1 MLNFR
6 NTNILF
12 GGLLGLIIWQHITE
26 GGSWWSY
33 PILIFI
39 YSLILF
45 YGCYYIGSN
54 FFMRVT
60 CSLKTNKKIIAITFD
75 DGPDATATPQILE
88 ILKQQ
93 NTPATFFCIGSRI
106 QGNEI
111 FLKQIHE
118 QGHIIGNHSF
128 SHHFWFDLF
137 SSAKML
143 DDLLQANQLVRQ
155 TINLTP
161 LLFRPPYGV
170 INPNLKKAILRSRMT
185 PIGWSVRS
193 MDTVIN
199 SPEKLLNKITRRLNP
214 GAIFLFHDT
223 GAATISVLP
232 LFIEQA
238 KAKGYEIVR
247 LDKMLNLQAYA

>member
-12 GGLLGLIIWQHITE
+12 AGLLGLIIWQHITE
-26 GGSWWSY
+26 GVSWWSY
-33 PILIFI
+33 PVLIFI

-54 FFMRVT
+54 FFMRVM

-75 DGPDATATPQILE
+75 DGPDATATPQILNT
-88 ILKQQ
+88 LKQQ
-93 NTPATFFCIGSRI
+93 NIPAAFFCIGNRI
-106 QGNEI
+106 PGNEVI
-111 FLKQIHE
+111 LKQIHE

-143 DDLLQANQLVRQ
+143 DDMLQTNQSVRQ
-155 TINLTP
+155 TINLSP

-170 INPNLKKAILRSRMT
+170 INPNLKKAILQSRMI

-199 SPEKLLNKITRRLNP
+199 NPQKLLNKITRRLNP

-238 KAKGYEIVR
+238 KAQGYEIVR
-247 LDKMLNLQAYA
+247 LDKILNLQAYA

>member
-12 GGLLGLIIWQHITE
+12 VGLLGLVIWQHITD
-26 GGSWWSY
+26 GVSLWSY
-33 PILIFI
+33 LALIVI

-54 FFMRVT
+54 FFMRVV
-60 CSLKTNKKIIAITFD
+60 CSLKTSKKVIAITFD
-75 DGPDATATPQILE
+75 DGPNAATPQILD
-88 ILKQQ
+88 ILKQHNAQ
-93 NTPATFFCIGSRI
+93 AAFFCIGNRI
-106 QGNEI
+106 AGNEAT
-111 FLKQIHE
+111 LKRIHE

-143 DDLLQANQLVRQ
+143 DDILRANQLIRQ
-155 TINLTP
+155 TINLSP
-161 LLFRPPYGV
+161 QLFRPPYGV
-170 INPNLKKAILRSRMT
+170 INPNLKKAIVKSRLV

-193 MDTVIN
+193 MDTVIKDN
-199 SPEKLLNKITRRLNP
+199 QKLLSKITRRLNP

-232 LFIEQA
+232 LFIEHA

>member
-6 NTNILF
+6 NTNIVF
-12 GGLLGLIIWQHITE
+12 GCLLVLLVGADLLYGVSLWA
-26 GGSWWSY
+26 Y
-33 PILIFI
+33 VALAFV
-39 YSLILF
+39 YLLILF

-54 FFMRVT
+54 FFIQVV
-60 CSLKTNKKIIAITFD
+60 CSAETDKKIIAITFD
-75 DGPDATATPQILE
+75 DGPDSVSTPQILN
-88 ILKQQ
+88 ILQKHHV
-93 NTPATFFCIGSRI
+93 PAAFFCVGNRI
-106 QGNEI
+106 AGKGTV
-111 FLKQIHE
+111 LKQIHE

-143 DDLLQANQLVRQ
+143 DDMTLMDQAMKQA
-155 TINLTP
+155 TGLTP

-170 INPNLKKAILRSRMT
+170 INPHLKKAIIKGGYV

-199 SPEKLLNKITRRLNP
+199 DPQKLLNKVVSRLNP
-214 GAIFLFHDT
+214 GAVFLFHDT
-223 GAATISVLP
+223 GTATISVLP

-238 KAKGYEIVR
+238 KAQGYQIAR
-247 LDKMLNLQAYA
+247 LDKMLNLQVYA

>member
-12 GGLLGLIIWQHITE
+12 AGLLGLIIWQHITE
-26 GGSWWSY
+26 GGAWWSY
-33 PILIFI
+33 LVLVFI

-54 FFMRVT
+54 FFMRVM
-60 CSLKTNKKIIAITFD
+60 CSLKTSKKVIAITFD
-75 DGPDATATPQILE
+75 DGPDAAATPQILD
-88 ILKQQ
+88 ILKLH
-93 NTPATFFCIGSRI
+93 NAHAAFFCIGNRI
-106 QGNEI
+106 AGNETI
-111 FLKQIHE
+111 LKQIH
-118 QGHIIGNHSF
+118 QHGHIIGNHSF

-137 SSAKML
+137 PPAKML
-143 DDLLQANQLVRQ
+143 DDMLQANQLVRQ
-155 TINLTP
+155 TINLSP

-170 INPNLKKAILRSRMT
+170 INPNLKKAILKSRMV

-193 MDTVIN
+193 MDTVI
-199 SPEKLLNKITRRLNP
+199 SDPKKLLNKITRRLNP
-214 GAIFLFHDT
+214 GAVFLFHDT

-238 KAKGYEIVR
+238 KVQGYEIVR

>member
-6 NTNILF
+6 NTNIVF
-12 GGLLGLIIWQHITE
+12 GCLLVLLVVADLLYGVSLWACVALAFV
-26 GGSWWSY
+26 Y
-33 PILIFI
+33 P
-39 YSLILF
+39 LILF

-54 FFMRVT
+54 FFIQVM
-60 CSLKTNKKIIAITFD
+60 CSAETDKKIITITFD
-75 DGPDATATPQILE
+75 DGPDSVNTPQILN
-88 ILKQQ
+88 ILQKHHV
-93 NTPATFFCIGSRI
+93 PAAFFCIGNRI
-106 QGNEI
+106 AGKGAV
-111 FLKQIHE
+111 LKQIHE

-143 DDLLQANQLVRQ
+143 DDMRLMDQAMKQA
-155 TINLTP
+155 TGLTP

-170 INPNLKKAILRSRMT
+170 INPNLKKAVIKGGYV

-199 SPEKLLNKITRRLNP
+199 DPQKLLNKVVSRLNP
-214 GAIFLFHDT
+214 GAVFLFHDT
-223 GAATISVLP
+223 GAAIISVLP

-238 KAKGYEIVR
+238 KAQGYQIVR

>member
-6 NTNILF
+6 NINILF
-12 GGLLGLIIWQHITE
+12 VGLLGLIIWQHITE

-33 PILIFI
+33 LVLVFI

-54 FFMRVT
+54 FFMRVM
-60 CSLKTNKKIIAITFD
+60 CSLKTSKKVIAITFD
-75 DGPDATATPQILE
+75 DGPDAAATPQILD
-88 ILKQQ
+88 ILKKH
-93 NTPATFFCIGSRI
+93 TTHAAFFCIGNRI
-106 QGNEI
+106 TGNETI
-111 FLKQIHE
+111 LTQIQE

-128 SHHFWFDLF
+128 SHDFWFDLF
-137 SSAKML
+137 PSAKML
-143 DDLLQANQLVRQ
+143 DDILQTNQLVRQ
-155 TINLTP
+155 MINLSP
-161 LLFRPPYGV
+161 QLFRPPYGV
-170 INPNLKKAILRSRMT
+170 INPNLKKAILKSRMT

-193 MDTVIN
+193 MDTVI
-199 SPEKLLNKITRRLNP
+199 SDPEKLLNKITRRLNP

-238 KAKGYEIVR
+238 KEKGYEIVR

>member
-12 GGLLGLIIWQHITE
+12 AGLLGLIIWQHITE
-26 GGSWWSY
+26 GISWWSY
-33 PILIFI
+33 LVVIFI

-54 FFMRVT
+54 FFMRVM

-75 DGPDATATPQILE
+75 DGPDTIATPQILE

-93 NTPATFFCIGSRI
+93 NTPAAFFCIGSRI
-106 QGNEI
+106 TGNEAI
-111 FLKQIHE
+111 LKQIHE
-118 QGHIIGNHSF
+118 QGYIIGNHSF

-137 SSAKML
+137 SPAKML
-143 DDLLQANQLVRQ
+143 DDMLRANQLVRQ
-155 TINLTP
+155 IINLSP

-170 INPNLKKAILRSRMT
+170 INPNLKKATIKSRMV

-193 MDTVIN
+193 MDTVVDD
-199 SPEKLLNKITRRLNP
+199 PEKLLNKMTRRLNP
-214 GAIFLFHDT
+214 GAIFLFH
-223 GAATISVLP
+223 
-232 LFIEQA
+232 EKA
-238 KAKGYEIVR
+238 KAQGYEIVR

>member
-12 GGLLGLIIWQHITE
+12 AGLLGLIIWQHISE
-26 GGSWWSY
+26 GVSWWSY
-33 PILIFI
+33 PVLIFI

-54 FFMRVT
+54 FFMRVM

-75 DGPDATATPQILE
+75 DGPDATATLQILK

-93 NTPATFFCIGSRI
+93 NTPAAFFCIGSRI
-106 QGNEI
+106 PGNETV
-111 FLKQIHE
+111 LKQIHK

-143 DDLLQANQLVRQ
+143 DDMLQASQLVRQ
-155 TINLTP
+155 TINLSP

-170 INPNLKKAILRSRMT
+170 INPNLKKAILKSRMV

-199 SPEKLLNKITRRLNP
+199 DSQKLLNKITRRLNP

-238 KAKGYEIVR
+238 KAQGYEIVR

>member
-6 NTNILF
+6 NTNIVF
-12 GGLLGLIIWQHITE
+12 GCLLVLLVRADLLYGVSLWA
-26 GGSWWSY
+26 Y
-33 PILIFI
+33 VALAFV
-39 YSLILF
+39 YLLILF

-54 FFMRVT
+54 FFIQVM
-60 CSLKTNKKIIAITFD
+60 CSAATDKKIITITFD
-75 DGPDATATPQILE
+75 DGPDSVNTPQILN
-88 ILKQQ
+88 ILQKHHV
-93 NTPATFFCIGSRI
+93 PAAFFCIGNRMA
-106 QGNEI
+106 GNEAV
-111 FLKQIHE
+111 LKQIHE

-143 DDLLQANQLVRQ
+143 DDMRLMDQAMKQ
-155 TINLTP
+155 TTGLTP

-170 INPNLKKAILRSRMT
+170 INPNLKKAVIKGDYV

-199 SPEKLLNKITRRLNP
+199 DPQKLLNKVVSRLNP
-214 GAIFLFHDT
+214 GAVFLFHDT
-223 GAATISVLP
+223 GTATISVLP

-238 KAKGYEIVR
+238 KAQGYQIVR
-247 LDKMLNLQAYA
+247 LDKMLNLQVYA

>member
-12 GGLLGLIIWQHITE
+12 GCLLVLLVGAHLLYGIPLRACVVPAFV
-26 GGSWWSY
+26 Y
-33 PILIFI
+33 L
-39 YSLILF
+39 LILF

-54 FFMRVT
+54 FFIPVM
-60 CSLKTNKKIIAITFD
+60 CSGKTNKKIIAITFD
-75 DGPDATATPQILE
+75 DGPNSEHTPQVLNILQ
-88 ILKQQ
+88 KHHV
-93 NTPATFFCIGSRI
+93 PAAFFCIGNRI
-106 QGNEI
+106 AGEEAV
-111 FLKQIHE
+111 LKQIHE

-143 DDLLQANQLVRQ
+143 DDMKLMDQAMKQA
-155 TINLTP
+155 TGLTP

-170 INPNLKKAILRSRMT
+170 INPNLKKAIIKGDYV

-193 MDTVIN
+193 MDTVIHD
-199 SPEKLLNKITRRLNP
+199 PQKLLNKVAGRLNP
-214 GAIFLFHDT
+214 GAVFLFHDT
-223 GAATISVLP
+223 SAATISALP
-232 LFIEQA
+232 PFIEQV
-238 KAKGYEIVR
+238 KARGYQIMR

>member
-12 GGLLGLIIWQHITE
+12 VGLLGLIAWEHITE
-26 GGSWWSY
+26 GVSWWSY
-33 PILIFI
+33 LILAFI

-54 FFMRVT
+54 FFMRVM
-60 CSLKTNKKIIAITFD
+60 CAAKTSKKVIAITFD
-75 DGPDATATPQILE
+75 DGPDTVATPQILD
-88 ILKQQ
+88 ILKQH
-93 NTPATFFCIGSRI
+93 NVPVAFFCIGNRI
-106 QGNEI
+106 AGNATI
-111 FLKQIHE
+111 LKQIHE
-118 QGHIIGNHSF
+118 QGHVIGNHSF

-137 SSAKML
+137 SPSKML
-143 DDLLQANQLVRQ
+143 DDLLRANQVVRQ
-155 TINLTP
+155 TINLSP

-170 INPNLKKAILRSRMT
+170 INPNLKKAIVKSRMI

-199 SPEKLLNKITRRLNP
+199 DEKKLLNKITRRLNP

-223 GAATISVLP
+223 GPATISVLP

-238 KAKGYEIVR
+238 KAQGYEIVR

>member
-12 GGLLGLIIWQHITE
+12 VGLLGLIIWQHITE
-26 GGSWWSY
+26 GVSWWSY
-33 PILIFI
+33 LMLIVI

-54 FFMRVT
+54 FFMRVM
-60 CSLKTNKKIIAITFD
+60 CAAKTSKKVIAITFD
-75 DGPDATATPQILE
+75 DGPDAAATPQILD
-88 ILKQQ
+88 ILKQH
-93 NTPATFFCIGSRI
+93 NVPAAFFCIGNRI
-106 QGNEI
+106 AGNETI
-111 FLKQIHE
+111 LKQIHE
-118 QGHIIGNHSF
+118 QRHVIGNHSF

-137 SSAKML
+137 STAKMQ
-143 DDLLQANQLVRQ
+143 DDVLRANQLVRLV
-155 TINLTP
+155 INLTP

-170 INPNLKKAILRSRMT
+170 INPNLKKAILKSRMV

-199 SPEKLLNKITRRLNP
+199 DPEKLLNKITRHLNP

-238 KAKGYEIVR
+238 KAQEYEIVR

>member
-12 GGLLGLIIWQHITE
+12 VGLLGLITWQHITE
-26 GGSWWSY
+26 GVSLWSY
-33 PILIFI
+33 LVLIVI

-54 FFMRVT
+54 FFMPVI
-60 CSLKTNKKIIAITFD
+60 CSLKTSKKVIAITFD
-75 DGPDATATPQILE
+75 DGPDAVATPQIFD
-88 ILKQQ
+88 ILKQ
-93 NTPATFFCIGSRI
+93 NNIPAAFFCIGNRI
-106 QGNEI
+106 AGNEAI
-111 FLKQIHE
+111 LKQIHE

-143 DDLLQANQLVRQ
+143 DDLLQANQVIRQ
-155 TINLTP
+155 TINLSP
-161 LLFRPPYGV
+161 QLFRPPYGV
-170 INPNLKKAILRSRMT
+170 INPNLKKAIVKSRMM

-199 SPEKLLNKITRRLNP
+199 DRQKLLNKITRQLNP

-223 GAATISVLP
+223 GAAIISVLP
-232 LFIEQA
+232 LFIEEA
-238 KAKGYEIVR
+238 KAQGYEIVR

>member
-1 MLNFR
+1 MVNFR

-12 GGLLGLIIWQHITE
+12 AGLLGLIIWQHITE
-26 GGSWWSY
+26 GVSWWGY
-33 PILIFI
+33 PVLIFI

-54 FFMRVT
+54 FFMRVM

-75 DGPDATATPQILE
+75 DGPDTTATPQILE
-88 ILKQQ
+88 ILRQH
-93 NTPATFFCIGSRI
+93 NTPAAFFCIGNRI
-106 QGNEI
+106 SGNETI
-111 FLKQIHE
+111 LKQIHE
-118 QGHIIGNHSF
+118 ESHIIGNHSF

-143 DDLLQANQLVRQ
+143 DDMLQTNQSVRQ
-155 TINLTP
+155 TINLSP

-170 INPNLKKAILRSRMT
+170 INPNVKKAILKSRME

-199 SPEKLLNKITRRLNP
+199 NPQKLLNKITRRLNP

-223 GAATISVLP
+223 GVATISVLP
-232 LFIEQA
+232 RFIEQA
-238 KAKGYEIVR
+238 KAQGYEIVR